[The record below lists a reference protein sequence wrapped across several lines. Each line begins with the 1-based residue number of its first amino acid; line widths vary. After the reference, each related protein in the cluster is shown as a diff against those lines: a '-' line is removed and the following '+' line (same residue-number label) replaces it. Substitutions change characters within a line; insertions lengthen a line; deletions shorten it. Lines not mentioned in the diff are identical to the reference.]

1 MTDLST
7 LVVLCSVGTIGVI
20 QWTKELVQS
29 VSTKNFDHLYQVLLS
44 LFLSI
49 VSGLVIWKIKYSTE
63 TYYMVFP
70 LTLGVLS
77 VVQLGYDNIIKYL
90 QQAIEG
96 IMKKFI
102 SNEQDK

>member
-20 QWTKELVQS
+20 QWTKELVQAIAK
-29 VSTKNFDHLYQVLLS
+29 KNYDHLYQVILS
-44 LFLSI
+44 LILST
-49 VSGLVIWKIKYSTE
+49 VSGYFIWKIKYPNE
-63 TYYMVFP
+63 AYYMVFP
-70 LTLGVLS
+70 LALGVLS

-102 SNEQDK
+102 SND

>member
-7 LVVLCSVGTIGVI
+7 LVVLCSIGTIGVI
-20 QWTKELVQS
+20 QWVKEFVQS
-29 VSTKNFDHLYQVLLS
+29 FTQKRYDHLYQVLLS
-44 LFLSI
+44 LLLSI
-49 VSGLVIWKIKYSTE
+49 ISGFFIWKIKYSTE

-70 LTLGVLS
+70 LALGVLS

-102 SNEQDK
+102 SND

>member
-1 MTDLST
+1 
-7 LVVLCSVGTIGVI
+7 
-20 QWTKELVQS
+20 
-29 VSTKNFDHLYQVLLS
+29 
-44 LFLSI
+44 
-49 VSGLVIWKIKYSTE
+49 
-63 TYYMVFP
+63 MVFP

>member
-7 LVVLCSVGTIGVI
+7 LVVLCSIGTIGVI
-20 QWTKELVQS
+20 QWTKELVGS
-29 VSTKNFDHLYQVLLS
+29 IKNKNYEHLYQVLLS
-44 LFLSI
+44 LILST
-49 VSGLVIWKIKYSTE
+49 VSGYFIWKIKYASE

-70 LTLGVLS
+70 LALGVLS

-96 IMKKFI
+96 IMGKFI
-102 SNEQDK
+102 SNDQNK

>member
-20 QWTKELVQS
+20 QWTKELVKS
-29 VSTKNFDHLYQVLLS
+29 LLDKEYNHLYQVILS
-44 LFLSI
+44 LVLSC
-49 VSGLVIWKIKYSTE
+49 VSGFFIWKIKYPAE
-63 TYYMVFP
+63 TYHIIFP
-70 LTLGVLS
+70 LALGVLS

-96 IMKKFI
+96 ILRRFI
-102 SNEQDK
+102 SNEQTK